1 MQLEIKHITV
11 YDLAHNSFADG
22 TFHAV
27 RFAIVGILKCT
38 HQYLGQHTFSH
49 SWRSIISPSPSMQL
63 KLKAFYGA

>member
-1 MQLEIKHITV
+1 MQLEIEHITV

-27 RFAIVGILKCT
+27 RFEIVGIFKCK

-49 SWRSIISPSPSMQL
+49 SLRSIISPSPSMQL
-63 KLKAFYGA
+63 KFGSRYGV